1 MTATEFHACERA
13 AHRRL
18 AGVPP
23 RRPEECLPPSLRRRA
38 RTADEIYAGFRL
50 AFPKALQPQPN

>member
-1 MTATEFHACERA
+1 MTSTEFLAYERA

-23 RRPEECLPPSLRRRA
+23 RRPEESLPTAIRRRP

-50 AFPKALQPQPN
+50 AFPKALKPSAN